1 MYHGQS
7 SKTEIDKRREAKA
20 AAELQ
25 KVAQDNKVRDGTLV
39 LLNRWTRCVA
49 CMCVVCG
56 AVGVKCMFQ

>member
-25 KVAQDNKVRDGTLV
+25 KLAQDNKVREGTL
-39 LLNRWTRCVA
+39 LLLYCCNKVRE
-49 CMCVVCG
+49 G
-56 AVGVKCMFQ
+56 LL